1 MEKILLADDDADVQ
15 EIAKVILTKEGYEA
29 IIAKDGNEALDLAKA
44 NNPDLI
50 ILDYL
55 MPGLDGLEVCRA
67 LKKEEALKNI
77 PVLII
82 TAHAGEKERSLDAGA
97 VDFLTKPVEKADL
110 LHRIKSVLKVRH
122 INNELQKMIAYIE
135 ELEKKSEG

>member
-122 INNELQKMIAYIE
+122 INNELQKM
-135 ELEKKSEG
+135 L